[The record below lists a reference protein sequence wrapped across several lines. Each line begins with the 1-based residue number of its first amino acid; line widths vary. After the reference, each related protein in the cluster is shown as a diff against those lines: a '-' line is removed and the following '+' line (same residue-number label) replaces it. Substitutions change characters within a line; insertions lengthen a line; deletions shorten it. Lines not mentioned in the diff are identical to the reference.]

1 MLNNTNF
8 AFFFLPILFF
18 LLNGVRG
25 KIPNGKKWKLKTWN
39 NFLPFFYSS
48 FIQNSF
54 IQKNRFFN
62 FVKYTC
68 HATIFILYTTKGHE
82 IYRPSCGCVRS
93 SAFRWVPWVDTS
105 AWVFH
110 HVLAIKVVAFFW
122 LFFLST
128 NFVLLGLH
136 QLFKGFLH
144 NMKPSEEPHRCPHAL
159 ASTSNLQK
167 ILPQQRTYCT

>member
-1 MLNNTNF
+1 MP
-8 AFFFLPILFF
+8 FFFLPILFF

-122 LFFLST
+122 LFSFL
-128 NFVLLGLH
+128 
-136 QLFKGFLH
+136 QILFFSGCISFSKAFCIIWSHPKNLIGVHTLSLQPLTFKRSSRSKGHIARKVRFG
-144 NMKPSEEPHRCPHAL
+144 
-159 ASTSNLQK
+159 
-167 ILPQQRTYCT
+167 